1 MLVVRREATR
11 LLVIVLSALGLVA
24 GTSSAALASCA
35 PSSTYSQA
43 IAGTSGVISY
53 WRLGDPA
60 GSTTACDSVGS
71 NPGTYETGASPGAS
85 GAFAGTTSTSFNGT
99 SGYVSVPNSS
109 SLNVGD
115 TFTVEAWVKRGS
127 VSTTGNQVIASKQ
140 TGAWAL
146 MFNPANQLVL
156 HAGGTNTD
164 LAWSWQRITDT
175 SAWHYVAVT
184 KSGADIHLYID
195 GNDATGALGTNQ
207 TLTDNTLP
215 LLIGDGASGGY
226 FNGDLQ
232 EVALYN
238 QALTP
243 AQIANHYQ
251 LGSGQA
257 PAVPIG
263 GTGASKGTIPDATP
277 NGGDPVIAAAG
288 DIACGSSDADFNGG
302 AGDANGCQE
311 SATAQLINGEI
322 KDLPLS
328 AVLPLGDDQYEQAT
342 MSDFTAGYDPT
353 WGAFKSISYPVPGNH
368 EYYTPSALGYFDY
381 FNGQGNVSGIAGNTG
396 AGWYSFNVGAW
407 HVIALN
413 SNCELNSVDEEVIPG
428 GCGAGSP
435 EEQWLEQDLAGD
447 HAACTLAYWHHPL
460 FHSGNEPGG
469 DAMKQMFTDLYNA
482 HATLVLNG
490 HEHQYERF
498 APQDPNGN
506 LDPTNGIVEFV
517 VGTGGRNLESFGTIA
532 ANSVARNNTN
542 YGVLQLTLHPTSYDF
557 QFVPQSGGTFT
568 DSGSGKCRNL
578 KAVDQTR
585 PTSSASSPATTNSST
600 WKVSYTAADN
610 SGGVGVE
617 SVDLYAKA
625 PGQSTYTD
633 VASDNSGSDSGS
645 FTYNASAGDGTY
657 SFYTIATDYAGNVQS
672 TPSSPQATTLLDTV
686 APQSFAHAPATTSDA
701 AWTVTYT
708 AADNSGGSGLAR
720 VDLYARAPGQSSYT
734 NVASNTSG
742 AGSGSF
748 SYTASGGTGTYSFYT
763 LATDKAGNTEAKSS
777 ADTVT
782 LLTRAPTTTTVS
794 APRTGAPGTRIMP
807 GGISAAFS
815 TGSGSPS
822 GAIAFTVFGPQDS
835 PPTSCSSGGTSLGSA
850 NVTGNGTYHP
860 STSFTPTS
868 AGTYWWYAAY
878 TGDGSHSPSDSG
890 CGQGMAS
897 TAVSNPT
904 TMRAAGP
911 ATAIARLP
919 IPPVSVAAQL
929 SGASAAAG
937 GSITFRVLGPAST
950 PPGSCAGRSLGRTSV
965 HGDGVYHPPSAFTP
979 SRGGTYWWY
988 AAYDGDRTDAPSAS
1002 TCGRLMATTSV
1013 YSVTSV
1019 AHSVQSARSARRAT
1033 SSRFKVDP
1041 STTYLLAVYRE
1052 SAAGDTIARIESV
1065 GIRLSLARASFTHL
1079 VTMHHGPRT
1088 WEWVYYLRTPP
1099 SASGTGALSLSFSK
1113 AAATVTILDLLA
1125 VDDAGTSAPVIAG
1138 GRGMSRADGR
1148 GPFVKLPAPPA
1159 TAGAWL
1165 AFLSAGQD
1173 EGSSPPLSFPQ
1184 TRSVFY
1190 SHRRLGS
1197 AAVYGA
1203 MPGAPAEWFRLPAS
1217 AGWAG
1222 IGLALGRQ

>member
-1 MLVVRREATR
+1 MRRGEPRSIGGFCRHNVNLVQRHQRLCQRPEQLLAERRRHVHGGGVGQARERQHHRQPGDRVQADRRVGIDVQPREPARAARGRDQYRPRMVLAADHRHLRLALRRRDQERRRHPPLHRRQRRDRRARHQPDADRQHAAAVDRGRRQRRLLQRRPPGGRALQPGADPGADRKPLPARQRASAGGPHRRHRCEQGHDPGRHSERGRPRDRRRRRHRLRFVRRR
-11 LLVIVLSALGLVA
+11 LQWRRRRRQRLPGIRHRAADQRRDQGPSA
-24 GTSSAALASCA
+24 
-35 PSSTYSQA
+35 
-43 IAGTSGVISY
+43 
-53 WRLGDPA
+53 
-60 GSTTACDSVGS
+60 
-71 NPGTYETGASPGAS
+71 E
-85 GAFAGTTSTSFNGT
+85 
-99 SGYVSVPNSS
+99 
-109 SLNVGD
+109 
-115 TFTVEAWVKRGS
+115 RG
-127 VSTTGNQVIASKQ
+127 
-140 TGAWAL
+140 
-146 MFNPANQLVL
+146 
-156 HAGGTNTD
+156 
-164 LAWSWQRITDT
+164 
-175 SAWHYVAVT
+175 
-184 KSGADIHLYID
+184 
-195 GNDATGALGTNQ
+195 
-207 TLTDNTLP
+207 
-215 LLIGDGASGGY
+215 
-226 FNGDLQ
+226 
-232 EVALYN
+232 
-238 QALTP
+238 
-243 AQIANHYQ
+243 
-251 LGSGQA
+251 
-257 PAVPIG
+257 
-263 GTGASKGTIPDATP
+263 
-277 NGGDPVIAAAG
+277 AAAWRRSVR
-288 DIACGSSDADFNGG
+288 A
-302 AGDANGCQE
+302 
-311 SATAQLINGEI
+311 
-322 KDLPLS
+322 
-328 AVLPLGDDQYEQAT
+328 
-342 MSDFTAGYDPT
+342 
-353 WGAFKSISYPVPGNH
+353 GNH

-482 HATLVLNG
+482 HATLVLNA

-542 YGVLQLTLHPTSYDF
+542 YGGLQLTLHPTSYDF